1 MDEFNVNDV
10 ITLHQLHLTSRG
22 EKKVC
27 LFCYL
32 GYIFASDP
40 RVGRYNYHRLSEIQQ
55 RLQKIEIGKYFVIYR
70 FFSQIFNELYFRLI
84 FYTYLNRK
92 IIVNFF
98 IIKELLED
106 IN

>member
-1 MDEFNVNDV
+1 MRNSKD
-10 ITLHQLHLTSRG
+10 
-22 EKKVC
+22 K
-27 LFCYL
+27 
-32 GYIFASDP
+32 A
-40 RVGRYNYHRLSEIQQ
+40 GRNNYHSLSEIQQ
-55 RLQKIEIGKYFVIYR
+55 RLQKIEIAKYFVIYR

-98 IIKELLED
+98 IFKELLED